1 MSIDKAFDPLNEYIW
16 DDSDETLEDVLYW
29 AKAPSPGDD
38 TKPLYFERGDI
49 VMLSEEFSGKGRHKL
64 LLITGTLYE
73 NNILRYEGYIISQ
86 DVQAANIR
94 NREYPKNI
102 YIKNYQTILKTGI
115 KVEREAIISLD
126 DKIVAGDEDFEKDN
140 PLKGHCRKVFMGFVR
155 NEISKMEKDI
165 DTSGDSW
172 S

>member
-1 MSIDKAFDPLNEYIW
+1 MSIDKAFDPLNEYTW
-16 DDSDETLEDVLYW
+16 DDSDETLEDILYW
-29 AKAPSPGDD
+29 AEFSDPGDD
-38 TKPLYFERGDI
+38 TKSLYFEKGDI
-49 VMLSEEFSGKGRHKL
+49 VMLSEEFSGEGRHKL

-73 NNILRYEGYIISQ
+73 NSILSYEGYIISQ
-86 DVQAANIR
+86 DVPAANIR

-115 KVEREAIISLD
+115 KVEREAIIDLAV
-126 DKIVAGDEDFEKDN
+126 KIVAGDEDFEIDS
-140 PLKGHCRKVFMGFVR
+140 PLKGRCRKVFMGFVKKELTKIE
-155 NEISKMEKDI
+155 NDI